1 MNGHFSLCFCLQ
13 LQSLCIILFK
23 SQAQSY
29 EAAETIRGALGNF
42 NSNPV
47 SWSLLVKTGETQPLM
62 AGLSGSYQLSWFYL
76 STELTAS
83 VFKYDT
89 LCTSWPPLPSD
100 CFQLFLNPDS
110 STRQRG
116 SSERVE
122 RFAVSLWRAFH
133 FSGCDELL
141 CSRFNSQH
149 HIIGH
154 HLGLSF
160 SLSSSISFSSVSLT
174 ALSTCVS
181 YGCSW

>member
-47 SWSLLVKTGETQPLM
+47 NWSSLVKTGETQPLM
-62 AGLSGSYQLSWFYL
+62 AGLIGSYQLSWFYL

-89 LCTSWPPLPSD
+89 LCTSWPPFLQTVSNYSWTQTLPRD
-100 CFQLFLNPDS
+100 KGAVVNAWRDS
-110 STRQRG
+110 RCLSGEHFISQAVM
-116 SSERVE
+116 SSFVL
-122 RFAVSLWRAFH
+122 ALT
-133 FSGCDELL
+133 
-141 CSRFNSQH
+141 
-149 HIIGH
+149 
-154 HLGLSF
+154 LS
-160 SLSSSISFSSVSLT
+160 IT
-174 ALSTCVS
+174 
-181 YGCSW
+181 